1 MTPHLGRLQCQS
13 RIHST
18 FFPHCLQLTRPVRA
32 TNSYTS
38 SIPTLQKLFL
48 LFTSHPISTSHLT
61 MQGNN
66 TAGENVELVP
76 ISFLYNETL

>member
-13 RIHST
+13 RIDST
-18 FFPHCLQLTRPVRA
+18 FFQHCLELTRPVRA

-38 SIPTLQKLFL
+38 SIPTLQRLFL
-48 LFTSHPISTSHLT
+48 VLASHPISTSHPT

-66 TAGENVELVP
+66 TEGENVELV
-76 ISFLYNETL
+76 